1 MEEQNIFLAGSGTM
15 GTGIAQTAL
24 QGGYNVFLYDT
35 AKGAPEMAIASIKE
49 RFARSVEKGKLT
61 MDEMTCMMSRISPAE
76 LQAAADCSIVIEAVF
91 ENIDVK
97 SAFFKQIGGI
107 VNERTMLGT
116 NTSSI
121 SISALAS
128 FVPQPERFIGTH
140 FFVPAPVMKL
150 LEIVR
155 GLCTSD
161 VTIARAKEMG
171 KRMGKTTIVVKDMPC
186 FLVNRLVDPLVNEG
200 VQLLEEGVGT
210 VEDIDNGVKVALNH
224 PMGPLELIDLMG
236 LDVALAV
243 METLHHD
250 FGDPKYRP
258 STLLRR
264 MVKAGL
270 LGKKSGKGFYCYDEN
285 GKNFGV
291 NPIFNIR

>member
-1 MEEQNIFLAGSGTM
+1 MEKLFVAGAGTM
-15 GTGIAQTAL
+15 GSGIAQTAL
-24 QGGYNVFLYDT
+24 QGGYQVYLYDT
-35 AKGAPEMAIASIKE
+35 VAGAPERAIASIE
-49 RFARSVEKGKLT
+49 GRLARSVEKGRLSA
-61 MDEMTCMMSRISPAE
+61 DEKASMMERIEAAQ

-91 ENIDVK
+91 ENAEVK
-97 SAFFKQIGGI
+97 SALFKQLGTLAD
-107 VNERTMLGT
+107 EKTMLAS

-121 SISALAS
+121 SISALS
-128 FVPQPERFIGTH
+128 SSVPRPERFIGVH

-150 LEIVR
+150 VEIVR
-155 GLCTSD
+155 GLSTPEET
-161 VTIARAKEMG
+161 VARAREMA
-171 KRMGKTTIVVKDMPC
+171 RQMGKTAIVVKDMPC
-186 FLVNRLVDPLVNEG
+186 FLVNRLADPLVNEG
-200 VQLLEEGVGT
+200 VQLLEEGVGS
-210 VEDIDNGVKVALNH
+210 VEDIDTGAKLALNH

-264 MVKAGL
+264 MVKAGF

-285 GKNFGV
+285 GKNTGV
-291 NPIFNIR
+291 NPIFT